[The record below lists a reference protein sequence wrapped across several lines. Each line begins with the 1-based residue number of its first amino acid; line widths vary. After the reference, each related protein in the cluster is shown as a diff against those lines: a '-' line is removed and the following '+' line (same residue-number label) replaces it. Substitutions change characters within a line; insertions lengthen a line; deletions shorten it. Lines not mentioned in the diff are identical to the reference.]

1 MSDQLEQLKKEISIE
16 LKHRAIQNGN
26 SLPMVTHYEDCW
38 KTHKGCLM
46 SLAAD
51 LLSPEDW

>member
-26 SLPMVTHYEDCW
+26 PLPMVTHYEDCW

-51 LLSPEDW
+51 LLSP